1 MASDRAE
8 RRPLSRKLPRNLR
21 RSALAHRVAERAVA
35 PREAVTP
42 TPSPAT
48 VDLPAQPAM
57 NTLPPPSPAAA
68 KNAYVTLLG
77 FLALAVFAA
86 LALRRAAEGL
96 PVPLRSRADLFA
108 LVAQVGPN
116 ARNVGARFATVAL
129 GEESAAESTPSDDD
143 ARPKLR
149 REGHVSIPGGILVFP
164 ESFQP
169 EATGEFDVYVHFHG
183 NTAVVKESAETAKL
197 DAAVAIINLGIGSAP
212 YEEYYSV
219 PGTYEELLAD
229 VAAGVERRGLEHAR
243 VRRVALG
250 GWSAGYG
257 AISTILQLRKKTDRL
272 DAVLIYDG
280 IHCGWEMG
288 ALNGRQMRP
297 FADAA
302 AAAARG
308 EIYFGITHSD
318 IDPKAYASTS
328 ATAQYLLDSVGAT
341 AEPRDPETDGPEY
354 LELQSMKGAVAKRRE
369 KRMEPTSEAKKGS
382 FHVLGYRGDTKEHH
396 MAHLFQM
403 GATLLPELAAR
414 WKR

>member
-1 MASDRAE
+1 MATDRAE
-8 RRPLSRKLPRNLR
+8 RRPLSRKLPRNVR
-21 RSALAHRVAERAVA
+21 KTALAQRVAERSA
-35 PREAVTP
+35 PRDQLTP
-42 TPSPAT
+42 TPAPAT
-48 VDLPAQPAM
+48 VDLPIAGA
-57 NTLPPPSPAAA
+57 TSAAPPSPAAA

-96 PVPLRSRADLFA
+96 PVPLRSRADLLA

-116 ARNVGARFATVAL
+116 ARSVGARFATAAL
-129 GEESAAESTPSDDD
+129 GETTESEAAAAEDEIK
-143 ARPKLR
+143 PKLR

-169 EATGEFDVYVHFHG
+169 DASGEFDVYVHFHG

-229 VAAGVERRGLEHAR
+229 VAAGVERRGLDHAR

-257 AISTILQLRKKTDRL
+257 AISTILMLRKKTDRL

-280 IHCGWEMG
+280 IHCSWDASGD
-288 ALNGRQMRP
+288 LNPLQMRP
-297 FADAA
+297 FVTAA
-302 AAAARG
+302 EAAARG

-318 IDPKAYASTS
+318 IDPRAYASST
-328 ATAQYLLDSVGAT
+328 ATAEYLLRDVGAT
-341 AEPRDPETDGPEY
+341 AEARDPELDQPPY
-354 LELQSMKGAVAKRRE
+354 LELESMKGAVAKRRE
-369 KRMEPTSEAKKGS
+369 KRMEPTSEARKGS
-382 FHVLGYRGDTKEHH
+382 FHVLGYRGEEKEHH

-403 GATLLPELAAR
+403 GATLLPELAER
-414 WKR
+414 WKK